1 MSEKRGSQDQT
12 QYDDELVDFD
22 LVTQYAKAGLKDPEL
37 IALKM
42 GVPYSIFEMCLDD
55 VELAIKRG
63 HADLA
68 LEQVTAIRQNAMDG
82 DFQAQK
88 YILQNVDDSYSDRK
102 ETVNKYEFDAS
113 TLPKLDDMFH
123 KGLENLPEK
132 IIEGEHKEIE

>member
-1 MSEKRGSQDQT
+1 MSKKPDKQDQT
-12 QYDDELVDFD
+12 QFDDELVDFD
-22 LVTQYAKAGLKDPEL
+22 LVTKYAQAGLKDPQL

-42 GVPYSIFEMCLDD
+42 GVPYSIFEMCIEQ
-55 VELAIKRG
+55 VEMAIKKG

-68 LEQVTAIRQNAMDG
+68 LEQVSAIRQNAMDG

-88 YILQNVDDSYSDRK
+88 YLLQNIDDTYSDRK
-102 ETVNKYEFDAS
+102 ETVNKYEFDAT
-113 TLPKLDDMFH
+113 TLPKLDEIFH